1 MQRNKFQDS
10 EVRKQAALSLTCD
23 DDGEAGGVDAGGDL
37 LRRGP
42 GAEPARAG
50 LPGDERQDAHLKPRR
65 QETPKLTI
73 QHCTPPTPKPKQ
85 EHAKKLS
92 HRNATEF
99 APPPPPLP
107 NKKSPKRTRQEALTL
122 AGQIDE
128 LFNARAREAGARWK
142 GRRRWLFMVG
152 GAGAELVA
160 ELESMQEGLGRR
172 RDRKEFGIVTER
184 IESTWIHPNFKRIL
198 YVWVL

>member
-73 QHCTPPTPKPKQ
+73 QHCTPQPQNPNKNTQ
-85 EHAKKLS
+85 RS
-92 HRNATEF
+92 SAT
-99 APPPPPLP
+99 ATQLNSTP

-128 LFNARAREAGARWK
+128 LFNARAREAGARRK

>member
-1 MQRNKFQDS
+1 MT
-10 EVRKQAALSLTCD
+10 VRPVASTPAVTCS
-23 DDGEAGGVDAGGDL
+23 AVD
-37 LRRGP
+37 P
-42 GAEPARAG
+42 EPNPLAPAF
-50 LPGDERQDAHLKPRR
+50 PVMSDKMPISNHA
-65 QETPKLTI
+65 
-73 QHCTPPTPKPKQ
+73 
-85 EHAKKLS
+85 AKKPPNS
-92 HRNATEF
+92 RSNTAPPQPQNPNKNTQRSSAT
-99 APPPPPLP
+99 ATQLNSPPPPPPLP